1 MQPVF
6 AGISFLTHAIGVGVG
21 VGVLDGLADGEAL
34 GDADG
39 EAEGEALGDAD
50 GDADGEAVG
59 VVVGVTDGVGEGV
72 PVTRSQ
78 TASNGLIWLVES
90 TAVSVGL
97 SNVGTLSPPRII
109 ETVPVGET

>member
-21 VGVLDGLADGEAL
+21 VGVLDGLTDGDAL
-34 GDADG
+34 GDA
-39 EAEGEALGDAD
+39 E
-50 GDADGEAVG
+50 GEAVG
-59 VVVGVTDGVGEGV
+59 VAVGVTDGVGEGV

-78 TASNGLIWLVES
+78 TASNGLIWLAES